1 MPGQLQFKLD
11 FSDIPS
17 NTLPPG
23 EYEAIIAKVEGREGP
38 TAPYLNWE
46 FDILDPEYVGRKV
59 WMITSL
65 SPKALWGLR
74 DNLEALGIDVE
85 GELDL
90 ELEEGTNILI
100 DPDVIG
106 EPCLLGITVEKGQ
119 RGEQNRVRIIEGYS
133 DDDDDDGDDDILE
146 ANDGVIDGEMFELSM
161 DELVAMKKSE
171 LLAFVQENG
180 IDTNDNPSRAD
191 LITAI
196 SLDPRFPEVEEEDE
210 E

>member
-1 MPGQLQFKLD
+1 MPELQFKLD

-23 EYEAIIAKVEGREGP
+23 EYEAIIAKVEGRDGP

-46 FDILDPEYVGRKV
+46 FDVIDPEYVGRKL

-65 SPKALWGLR
+65 SAKALWGLR
-74 DNLEALGIDVE
+74 DNLEALGVDVD

-100 DPDVIG
+100 EPDVIG
-106 EPCLLGITVEKGQ
+106 EPCVLAVTIEKGP
-119 RGEQNRVRIIEGYS
+119 RGEQNRVRIIQGYV
-133 DDDDDDGDDDILE
+133 DDEDEDE
-146 ANDGVIDGEMFELSM
+146 EVEDGEVEEID
-161 DELVAMKKSE
+161 DEVFDVTMADLVAMKKRE
-171 LLAFVQENG
+171 LLAFAEENDIG
-180 IDTNDNPSRAD
+180 LNDNPSRAD
-191 LITAI
+191 IITAI
-196 SLDPRFPEVEEEDE
+196 SLDPRFPEDEDE